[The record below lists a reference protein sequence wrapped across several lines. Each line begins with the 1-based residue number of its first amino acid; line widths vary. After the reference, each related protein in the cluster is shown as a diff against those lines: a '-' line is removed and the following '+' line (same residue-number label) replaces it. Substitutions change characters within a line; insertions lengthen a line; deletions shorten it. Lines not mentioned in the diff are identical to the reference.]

1 MRAAA
6 IILILAATAAAQPR
20 ADLIITNANVRT
32 LDQRRPRA
40 QAIAVSGDRI
50 TAVGSVASI
59 ARLADTKTRVID
71 AGGRLVIPGFNDAH
85 VHLTAIG
92 NLFSHIDVDGMT
104 RAEML
109 AAVARYSRLIPK
121 GRWILG
127 RGWTDA
133 KGLPT
138 VAEIDAAAGEHP
150 VLFYSKDY
158 SFGFINSQA
167 LLDTNIKA
175 PNGVISGAELVKLRG
190 HVPSNHAS
198 NWAEIIETAG
208 NYAASLGVTS
218 VQDVHSDDLFEILT
232 RIADAGKLNVRVY
245 DCIGLSDRKKAI
257 KAGLRAADGTPMVR
271 RGCLKGMADGEA
283 GEIEE
288 LSDAVAEADRAGL
301 HVMIHAIGPR
311 SNANTLAA
319 FERVVAANGKRDR
332 RLRIEHAAR
341 MRPADIGRFARAE
354 IIASMQPFLFYS
366 GPRLGDE
373 YRQILNAGT
382 RVAFGSDSSM
392 IDLAPLPGIHAAVN
406 SGRRSI
412 SVSDAVAAYTLGSA
426 YAEFQ
431 EREKGTIEVGKLA
444 DIVILSDDIFTI
456 DRSKVLDVTVVT
468 TVMGGRIVYDSR

>member
-6 IILILAATAAAQPR
+6 IIVFLAAAAAAQQR

-50 TAVGSVASI
+50 TAVGDAAVLKT
-59 ARLADTKTRVID
+59 LAGPKTRVLD

-92 NLFSHIDVDGMT
+92 NLFSHMDLSDMT
-104 RAEML
+104 GAEIS
-109 AAVARYSRLIPK
+109 AAVARCARLIPK

-138 VAEIDAAAGEHP
+138 AADLDAAAGEHP
-150 VLFYSKDY
+150 VLLYSKDY
-158 SFGFINSQA
+158 SFGLANSQA
-167 LLDTNIKA
+167 LRDSRITA
-175 PNGVISGAELVKLRG
+175 PNGVISGAELEKVRSR
-190 HVPSNHAS
+190 VPADYAS

-218 VQDVHSDDLFEILT
+218 VQDVHSDDLFDVLT
-232 RIADAGKLNVRVY
+232 RLNQAGRLNVRVY
-245 DCIGLSDRKKAI
+245 DCIGISDRQKLI
-257 KAGLRAADGTPMVR
+257 KAGVRAAGGSPMAR
-271 RGCLKGMADGEA
+271 RGCLKGMADGED
-283 GEIEE
+283 GEIAE
-288 LSDAVAEADRAGL
+288 LGEAVTEADRAGL
-301 HVMIHAIGPR
+301 QVMVHAIGPL

-319 FERVVAANGKRDR
+319 FERVIVANGTRDR
-332 RLRIEHAAR
+332 RFRVEHAAR
-341 MRPADIGRFARAE
+341 MRTADIGRLARAG

-373 YRQILNAGT
+373 YRHILNARA

-392 IDLAPLPGIHAAVN
+392 IDLDPLPGIHAAVN

-412 SVSDAVAAYTLGSA
+412 SVNEAVTAYTLGSA

-431 EREKGTIEVGKLA
+431 EREKGTIETGKLA
-444 DIVILSDDIFTI
+444 DIVILSEDIFMI
-456 DRSKVLDVTVVT
+456 DRSRIRDVTVVT